1 MRAEW
6 QAEQAGKA
14 EAERLAAQE
23 TGGKKIWPALL
34 PGVAPEGRVQAEAED
49 ETEPDYSSIQ
59 CEPYVAE
66 ERPQAAL
73 PVLAAQIEPELAFD
87 NVLEAMNQQ
96 HAIIASVTGKAVIAS
111 WEPSSLDPSK
121 MVIVYQTK
129 DSFLLR
135 YSNRRVRIEVR
146 SPNGDAQTVWMP
158 LAQWWLGQKG
168 RRQYR
173 GITFLPGGPEVVG
186 GVLLNLWRGWG
197 CEPKK
202 GDWRLM
208 RRHIE
213 DVLAGGNKE
222 AGEYL
227 IRWLAWS
234 IQNPAKQAEAAVV
247 LIGAKGTGKG
257 TLVRCLKRIFGAHL
271 FQVTR
276 REHVIDKFN
285 GHLQDA
291 VLFVADEAYWGGD
304 KRCVGALQGM
314 ITEETLA
321 IENKHFDVVEVP
333 NMLHILMLA
342 EPGWI
347 IPAGP
352 HERRYA
358 AFSVSKVH
366 MKDKGWFGPLHKQI
380 DNGGAEAMF
389 WDLQRMDL
397 GDWHPRD
404 IPDVLLQGA
413 ALRKQQERTLPPLE
427 QWWLAILQDGLLP
440 VGAKWKKPY
449 TALTAELRD
458 DAKERVPRL
467 RFDLSDVA
475 LADFLTDV
483 DRIGVACEKWRSAAA
498 NGWTF
503 PALAECRAAW
513 EAKYGPV
520 QWGTDAEDWAA
531 GPNRLE
537 RALAR

>member
-1 MRAEW
+1 VPL
-6 QAEQAGKA
+6 G
-14 EAERLAAQE
+14 
-23 TGGKKIWPALL
+23 
-34 PGVAPEGRVQAEAED
+34 
-49 ETEPDYSSIQ
+49 
-59 CEPYVAE
+59 
-66 ERPQAAL
+66 
-73 PVLAAQIEPELAFD
+73 PVVAFD
-87 NVLEAMNQQ
+87 KALEVMNKQ

-111 WEPSSLDPSK
+111 WEPSSLDQSK

-129 DSFLLR
+129 DSFVLR
-135 YSNRRVRIEVR
+135 YSNRRIPIQVKGA
-146 SPNGDAQTVWMP
+146 NGDVKTEWMP
-158 LAQWWLGQKG
+158 LAHWWLGHRD

-202 GDWRLM
+202 GDWGLM

-213 DVLAGGNKE
+213 EVLAGGNRE
-222 AGEYL
+222 AGEYFV
-227 IRWLAWS
+227 RWLAWS
-234 IQNPAKQAEAAVV
+234 IQNPAKQAEVAVV
-247 LIGAKGTGKG
+247 LIGAKVTGKG

-285 GHLQDA
+285 AHLQDA

-333 NMLHILMLA
+333 NRLHILMLA

-358 AFSVSKVH
+358 AFTVSKAR
-366 MKDKGWFGPLHKQI
+366 MKDGAWFGPLNKQVAE
-380 DNGGAEAMF
+380 GGAEAMF
-389 WDLQRMDL
+389 WDLGRMKL
-397 GDWHPRD
+397 GEWHPRD

-427 QWWLAILQDGLLP
+427 EWWFSTLHDGALP
-440 VGAKWKKPY
+440 GAAPIMGKLGKLN
-449 TALTAELRD
+449 TALTRELRD
-458 DAKERVPRL
+458 DARERVPRL
-467 RFDLSDVA
+467 RDLSDNA
-475 LADFLTDV
+475 LTDFLTDV
-483 DRIGVACEKWRSAAA
+483 DRIGVEVVKWRYSER

-503 PALAECRAAW
+503 PPLVECRAAW
-513 EAKYGPV
+513 EVKYGPV
-520 QWGTDAEDWAA
+520 QWLADAAPGPGNWAGGLGA
-531 GPNRLE
+531 AE
-537 RALAR
+537 KMAEKWK